1 MYSLSALF
9 LLAQA
14 PPWMFPIAAASV
26 TALATL
32 AATGIALF
40 ATNRREQERLGSEER
55 RERKRLEHEE
65 RMQMARLEHESK
77 EAWRVERRGAY
88 SVFFSLARRAKQTLD
103 ARQTEDWS
111 TLEDKAAVLLED
123 LRVAHATV
131 ALVVGEEDLLRKAQ
145 AYYLVCKDILDGK
158 DPSGLKEKYEDA
170 RNEFVESAREELG
183 LQHQPWGSRATSK
196 AFMRPRPTENY
207 PPLVLSL

>member
-55 RERKRLEHEE
+55 RERKRLDHEE
-65 RMQMARLEHESK
+65 RMQRDRLEHESK

-145 AYYLVCKDILDGK
+145 AYYLVCKDILDAK
-158 DPSGLKEKYEDA
+158 DLSGLKERYEDA
-170 RNEFVESAREELG
+170 RNEFVGSARDELG
-183 LQHQPWGSRATSK
+183 LQHQPWDS
-196 AFMRPRPTENY
+196 
-207 PPLVLSL
+207 